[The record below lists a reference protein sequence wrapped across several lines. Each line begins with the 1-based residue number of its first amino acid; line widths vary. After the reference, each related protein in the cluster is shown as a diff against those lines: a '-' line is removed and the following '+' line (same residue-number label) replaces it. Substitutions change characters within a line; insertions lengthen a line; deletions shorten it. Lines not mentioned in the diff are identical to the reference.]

1 MPLSIG
7 PRRPPLVVKRLLLLA
22 ALAVIASLIMSPKAD
37 ARPAPAPIGGEVQTI
52 AFGSR
57 TVELTV
63 DGSPGDREWP
73 QRVTDLVIAGGP
85 VLEELIGVPFPGPD
99 QMTISE
105 RTSEQLSGYAGMAG
119 CSHVVCG
126 IRLLPDFDDTT
137 LLHELTHAWTQS
149 FRNRWLGEG
158 MAEYIADRAAARIDG
173 RIIPVA
179 EPAGDRPPFPLLDWM
194 LTIDFNSAE
203 DEQIT
208 AEYEGYVWSRRFFE
222 QLEATIGPDVLRRT
236 MAAVVPLQPGTVGV
250 RRFMDAVDDAGG
262 ASADDLFIRYVFPP
276 ERESEIRDR
285 QTARDRL
292 SALSTRAAAEAPELS
307 QDVFIS
313 IRERMVAWEF
323 TPVINAVAYLEEGFN
338 AYLALRD
345 RLPALRS
352 AAEQTGLVYPSSLQN
367 ATATWAF
374 GPLLAKMDDAT
385 PAIEAYAAAKH
396 NLAEP
401 RTIWQRI
408 GLIGKSPE
416 SHLENAAAAFASA
429 DFSQSTEESHAAA
442 ATLADAN
449 DRALVNAAL
458 GTVILTLVL
467 ISAGLLL
474 FWTARNQPAP
484 AQA

>member
-1 MPLSIG
+1 
-7 PRRPPLVVKRLLLLA
+7 VKRFVLLA
-22 ALAVIASLIMSPKAD
+22 ALAVIASLIASPEAG
-37 ARPAPAPIGGEVQTI
+37 ARPAPAPIAGEVQTI

-63 DGSPGDREWP
+63 EGSPGDEEWA
-73 QRVTDLVIAGGP
+73 QRLTDLVIAGGP
-85 VLEELIGVPFPGPD
+85 ALEELIGVPFPGPD
-99 QMTISE
+99 AMTISE

-126 IRLLPDFDDTT
+126 IRLLANFDDTT

-149 FRNRWLGEG
+149 FRNRWLAEG
-158 MAEYIADRAAARIDG
+158 MAEYISDRAAARIDG

-203 DEQIT
+203 EEQISN
-208 AEYEGYVWSRRFFE
+208 EYEGYVWSRRFFE
-222 QLEATIGPDVLRRT
+222 QLEATVGRDALRRT

-250 RRFMDAVDDAGG
+250 RRFMDAVDEAGG
-262 ASADDLFIRYVFPP
+262 VPADDLFIRYVFPP

-292 SALSTRAAAEAPELS
+292 SALSGRAAAEAPELS

-313 IRERMVAWEF
+313 VRERMAAWEF
-323 TPVINAVAYLEEGFN
+323 TPVINAVAYLEEGLN

-352 AAEQTGLVYPSSLQN
+352 AAEQAGLSYPSSLQS
-367 ATATWAF
+367 ATATWNF
-374 GPLLAKMDDAT
+374 TPFLEKIDDAT
-385 PAIEAYAAAKH
+385 PAIEAYAAAKQKH
-396 NLAEP
+396 SEP
-401 RTIWQRI
+401 RSLWQRI

-416 SHLENAAAAFASA
+416 SHLESASTGFASA
-429 DFSQSTEESHAAA
+429 NFTQSIDESHAADA
-442 ATLADAN
+442 ALADAN
-449 DRALVNAAL
+449 SRALVNAAL
-458 GTVILTLVL
+458 GAVILVL
-467 ISAGLLL
+467 LLLSAGFLLR
-474 FWTARNQPAP
+474 WAITEQRSPSTA
-484 AQA
+484 